1 LNFLDVRCPEVIE
14 NGKAVII
21 SDVYLEDNNGLSG
34 TLEIMKIGSV
44 MCVPLMSKSQ
54 LWGVIYVDSVD
65 KAYGF
70 REEDLDL
77 LTALSGPMAL
87 AIENTHLYSSQEK

>member
-1 LNFLDVRCPEVIE
+1 MTPRTLALLI
-14 NGKAVII
+14 K
-21 SDVYLEDNNGLSG
+21 G
-34 TLEIMKIGSV
+34 THMGVKSL
-44 MCVPLMSKSQ
+44 MCVPLISKSQ

-77 LTALSGPMAL
+77 ITALSSPIAL
-87 AIENTHLYSSQEK
+87 AIENAHLYSSQER